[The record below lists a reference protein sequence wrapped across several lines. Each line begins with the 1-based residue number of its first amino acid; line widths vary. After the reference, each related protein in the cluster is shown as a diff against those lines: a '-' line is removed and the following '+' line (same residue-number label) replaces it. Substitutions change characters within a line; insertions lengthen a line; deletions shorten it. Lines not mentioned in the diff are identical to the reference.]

1 MSYQLKLN
9 VGDAVRNIRINSRRK
24 GMVGVVVNE
33 TMKRGE
39 MAYTVKYNNGEWGTY
54 FQCFAH
60 QSLEKLVTEK
70 PESKVNLE
78 EFGPQ
83 AIARALDK
91 MNRQEVKAFTL
102 ASRYGGYLGCES
114 VWKSL
119 LDSTILPK
127 RKVLKKTCRNL
138 ITGKTKDDMIKELGP
153 ARGVSEFYT
162 RATGRS
168 SGQAMVVLGAAMQSP
183 GFAVP
188 FLGVDH
194 HNNEP
199 GGRGLRHKMD
209 DHMQDT
215 IMHIICK
222 LDWRGFTIHTG
233 DRTVTFNPIVTE
245 ETYVEHK

>member
-1 MSYQLKLN
+1 
-9 VGDAVRNIRINSRRK
+9 
-24 GMVGVVVNE
+24 
-33 TMKRGE
+33 
-39 MAYTVKYNNGEWGTY
+39 
-54 FQCFAH
+54 
-60 QSLEKLVTEK
+60 
-70 PESKVNLE
+70 
-78 EFGPQ
+78 
-83 AIARALDK
+83 
-91 MNRQEVKAFTL
+91 
-102 ASRYGGYLGCES
+102 
-114 VWKSL
+114 
-119 LDSTILPK
+119 
-127 RKVLKKTCRNL
+127 
-138 ITGKTKDDMIKELGP
+138 MIKDLGP

-199 GGRGLRHKMD
+199 SGRGMRHTLD

-245 ETYVEHK
+245 AAYVEHAVCNVMNTSILIPSQPLSEVVLVAARPVV